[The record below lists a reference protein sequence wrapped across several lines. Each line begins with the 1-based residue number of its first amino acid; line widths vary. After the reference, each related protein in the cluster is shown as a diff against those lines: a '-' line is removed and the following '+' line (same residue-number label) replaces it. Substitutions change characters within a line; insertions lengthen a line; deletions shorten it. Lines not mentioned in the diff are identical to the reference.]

1 MLSTMDSI
9 SFMDMLKLTFRV
21 ISFRYEQNKHT
32 TNIYE
37 VAKTTKGE
45 IKGVKRLT
53 IWGDSYFSFER
64 IPFAKPPLGELRFR
78 APVPAEPWQGVL
90 DGTGPAEKPLQS
102 NVIFRKYKGSEDC
115 LYLNVFTKN
124 INPEKPRPVMVW
136 IYGGG
141 FQIGEATRDM
151 YSPDFLISKDIVLVT
166 IAYRLGPFGFLSLD
180 DPDVQVP
187 GNAGIKDQIL
197 ALRWVNENIAAFG
210 GDPNNVTIFGESAGG
225 ASTHICMLSE
235 QSKGLIHRGIVMS
248 GSALCPWAHLPN
260 KRWAFRLAKALGYE
274 GEDKDAEVYEF
285 LSNTKGPDIVR
296 ANVKVLSKDEKHNR
310 IPFAFVP
317 IVEPYWTEQC
327 VMSEHPYELMKKT
340 WSNSIPM
347 IIGGTSFEGLIFY
360 PEIMKRPATLDEVRN
375 CKNLL
380 PPDAGV
386 KDDLQKAEECGLKIK
401 KIYFGQEECSR
412 KTMMQFLDLN
422 SYRDFWL
429 PIYRTLLARQRH
441 STAPTYVYR
450 FDYDSRE
457 GNAIRNILCGG
468 DVRGTCHGDD
478 LCYLYYTMFSHQPV
492 KGSKEHEVTRTMVDI
507 WTSFA
512 ANSDPNCDMLE
523 EVTFEPITRDEGEI
537 KCLNIGEKVEFIDL
551 PGMDKLTV
559 WREFYAPGKL

>member
-1 MLSTMDSI
+1 MSSL
-9 SFMDMLKLTFRV
+9 SFMDMLKLTFKALE
-21 ISFRYEQNKHT
+21 FRYEQSKHT

-37 VAKTTKGE
+37 VAKTTKGDV
-45 IKGVKRLT
+45 KGVKRLT

-64 IPFAKPPLGELRFR
+64 IPYAKPPLGELRFR
-78 APVPAEPWQGVL
+78 APVPAEPWKGVL
-90 DGTGPAEKPLQS
+90 DGTGPAEKPLQT

-124 INPEKPRPVMVW
+124 ITPEKPRPVMAW

-151 YSPDFLISKDIVLVT
+151 YSPDYFMHKDIVLVT
-166 IAYRLGPFGFLSLD
+166 LAYRLGPFGFLRLD
-180 DPDVQVP
+180 DPNLNVP

-197 ALRWVNENIAAFG
+197 ALRWVKENIAAFG

-235 QSKGLIHRGIVMS
+235 QSKGLIHKGIVMS
-248 GSALCPWAHLPN
+248 GSALCPWANLPN
-260 KRWAFRLAKALGYE
+260 KRWAYRLAKALGYQ
-274 GEDKDAEVYEF
+274 GEDEDADVYKF
-285 LSNTKGPDIVR
+285 LLNTKGPELVR
-296 ANVKVLSKDEKHNR
+296 GNGMVLTKDEKHNR

-317 IVEPYWTEQC
+317 TVEPYWTEQC
-327 VMSEHPYELMKKT
+327 ILSEHPYELLKKT
-340 WSNSIPM
+340 WSNDIPM
-347 IIGGTSFEGLIFY
+347 IMGGCSFEGLIFY
-360 PEIMKRPATLDEVRN
+360 PEVTRRPATLDEVKN

-380 PPDAGV
+380 PPDAG
-386 KDDLQKAEECGLKIK
+386 LQEDSAKAEACGLKLKDIH
-401 KIYFGQEECSR
+401 FGNEECSR

-441 STAPTYVYR
+441 SSAPTYVYR
-450 FDYDSRE
+450 FDYDSRD
-457 GNAIRNILCGG
+457 GNAIRNILCGR

-478 LCYLYYTMFSHQPV
+478 ICYLFYALFSHRPL
-492 KGSKEHEVTRTMVDI
+492 KGSKEYEITRTMVDI

-512 ANSDPNCDMLE
+512 ANSDPNCDALE
-523 EVTFEPITRDEGEI
+523 NLIFEPITRDVGEI
-537 KCLNIGEKVEFIDL
+537 KCLNVGEELEFIEL
-551 PGMDKLTV
+551 PNMDKIKV
-559 WREFYAPGKL
+559 WSGFYPPGKL